1 MGEEMCCSERPEQ
14 NEISY
19 LKPERNLLLNKYN
32 SRVKYSISPEI
43 KFESEGLND
52 KDDSENNNSLNII
65 SNDELVYGTIDSLRY
80 KEIKQKKSYNNNKI
94 SNSHTNINSNTNDTS
109 NNNNNN
115 NDNIDQKKSM
125 YNNNNKNTSCSNI
138 RNSKSIIDEKILEAK
153 GDEDGPRDGVKKN
166 KQQIN
171 EENIINT
178 SNNPSKANELID
190 NNFFDSNNINKLNNI
205 KFNHEDKDKDKD
217 NLTQTKISYVPIVS
231 KRSKMQVNEEENN
244 QNQNQ
249 NQKQSSMNKDL
260 FTTNKNNKELHQ
272 MYNYT
277 ESEIENNNNKAF
289 NNNNNKNNRKVFVKP
304 IISSLNNLSY
314 NNNLKSKKEKKS
326 YVSNDNINTNLY
338 LETNNKIPNKTDK
351 NNNIIQ
357 TDSNVIK
364 LNNVKYSRTS
374 DQPNIINNN
383 LKTKENNVVNNYI
396 SDKIESEDSYIPDNN
411 IYNKNSL
418 IKENDGVSN
427 DSYIQSNISKDDMLI
442 NNNNNNINQNN
453 KIYAN
458 KEAIN
463 GLNSVNVNLN
473 ANVNEN
479 NKFEQAK
486 TYISPKITF
495 TQQEI
500 EAIFNEGEKLRFSQ
514 EQISQITNNNS
525 NNNLNNY
532 SNIIPPESNNL
543 KNIHEYKNCTTT
555 NYKIINKTESAK
567 PVNETKIVSEKEFK
581 YPENI
586 TFQNVIYQEEL
597 TNYSNIISNQLGN
610 NNTERALLTD
620 KNPTINQYK
629 NEYLETFSPKQE
641 IKTIQPTTDYTNI
654 NQNNINYKIN
664 QTIINDNR
672 TKPNNDI
679 VYINK
684 EVKKKNP
691 NIMVIDNTKSV
702 NEINYVNDN
711 NKETIINNANKNRN
725 SQKNENIIQ
734 YKYTTPVVESQPRIY
749 SPTKNYESIIPSQTY
764 VEYHGPKKVNETII
778 RYKTPIRE
786 PKKKE
791 EIIKTPIMTTQNL
804 NYYSPSIQEIKHTMV
819 QSPTIIEK
827 PIIQYN
833 KVEQTI
839 PITYSPAKYLP
850 PIITY
855 DQSYSPNKTRQIKQV
870 KQYKQYKQSRPIPK
884 VQKMKYNPYSLDVP
898 QKVTNYN
905 VLSVPSNTLYNT
917 GTYIQ
922 QNISPY
928 VYPTNEIVTHKDPSA
943 PILNLSYL
951 NTIQDI
957 NKIYN
962 NNSLRFST
970 SSHSS
975 RGSRGSSISVSKQK
989 FDKFGNPI
997 YASSLDTPSKRIIQ
1011 NNRIL
1016 HENTILKKNSL
1027 RNSFNNNNNINYSPF
1042 YYPRSLSQENF
1053 KGQKLRLDEFND
1065 YSGNSSPYGTPVRTP
1080 RLNNNRNYGKP
1091 SLYVIDP
1098 LI

>member
-1 MGEEMCCSERPEQ
+1 
-14 NEISY
+14 
-19 LKPERNLLLNKYN
+19 
-32 SRVKYSISPEI
+32 
-43 KFESEGLND
+43 
-52 KDDSENNNSLNII
+52 
-65 SNDELVYGTIDSLRY
+65 
-80 KEIKQKKSYNNNKI
+80 
-94 SNSHTNINSNTNDTS
+94 
-109 NNNNNN
+109 
-115 NDNIDQKKSM
+115 
-125 YNNNNKNTSCSNI
+125 
-138 RNSKSIIDEKILEAK
+138 
-153 GDEDGPRDGVKKN
+153 
-166 KQQIN
+166 
-171 EENIINT
+171 
-178 SNNPSKANELID
+178 
-190 NNFFDSNNINKLNNI
+190 
-205 KFNHEDKDKDKD
+205 
-217 NLTQTKISYVPIVS
+217 
-231 KRSKMQVNEEENN
+231 
-244 QNQNQ
+244 
-249 NQKQSSMNKDL
+249 
-260 FTTNKNNKELHQ
+260 

-277 ESEIENNNNKAF
+277 ESEIEKNNNKSF
-289 NNNNNKNNRKVFVKP
+289 NNNNKNNRKVFVKP

-326 YVSNDNINTNLY
+326 YVSNDNINNNLN
-338 LETNNKIPNKTDK
+338 LEANNKIPNKTDN

-364 LNNVKYSRTS
+364 FNNVKYTRASE
-374 DQPNIINNN
+374 QPNIINNN
-383 LKTKENNVVNNYI
+383 LKIKENNVANNYI
-396 SDKIESEDSYIPDNN
+396 SDKVESEDSYIPDNN

-418 IKENDGVSN
+418 IKENDGIST
-427 DSYIQSNISKDDMLI
+427 DSYIQSNISKDDMLT

-453 KIYAN
+453 KIYTN

-463 GLNSVNVNLN
+463 GLNSVNVNVNVN
-473 ANVNEN
+473 ANEN

-514 EQISQITNNNS
+514 EPISQIANTNTNNNNNS
-525 NNNLNNY
+525 NQY
-532 SNIIPPESNNL
+532 SNIIAPESNNL
-543 KNIHEYKNCTTT
+543 KNINEYKNCMNT
-555 NYKIINKTESAK
+555 NYKIINKTESSK

-586 TFQNVIYQEEL
+586 TFQNVIYQEEPK
-597 TNYSNIISNQLGN
+597 NYSNIISNQLN
-610 NNTERALLTD
+610 DNNTERALLTD
-620 KNPTINQYK
+620 KNPTINQYT
-629 NEYLETFSPKQE
+629 NEYLETFPSKQE

-691 NIMVIDNTKSV
+691 NIMVIDNTKS
-702 NEINYVNDN
+702 INKINFVNDN

-749 SPTKNYESIIPSQTY
+749 SPTKNYDSIIPSQTY
-764 VEYHGPKKVNETII
+764 VEYHGPKKVNETIV

-791 EIIKTPIMTTQNL
+791 EIIKTPIITTQNI

-855 DQSYSPNKTRQIKQV
+855 EESYDPNKTRQIKQV

-905 VLSVPSNTLYNT
+905 VISVPSNTSYNT

-928 VYPTNEIVTHKDPSA
+928 VYQTNEIITHKDPSA

-962 NNSLRFST
+962 NNSLRYST
-970 SSHSS
+970 SNHSS
-975 RGSRGSSISVSKQK
+975 RGSRGSSVSVSKQK

-997 YASSLDTPSKRIIQ
+997 YASSLDNPSKRIIQ

-1053 KGQKLRLDEFND
+1053 KGQKLRLDEFNN
-1065 YSGNSSPYGTPVRTP
+1065 YNGTSSPYGTPVRTP
-1080 RLNNNRNYGKP
+1080 RLNNNRNYGTPNLHVINPVNIVDSKNRNIINHYLNTDLSNFSTFSLDSFKYFYP
-1091 SLYVIDP
+1091 NNENHFKVPNNEIYVQKEITKYMNNDPNTKQTYIGSVNHSGEKHGYGRLITPNSKIIGTWRKGRFTGWGRQILNNGEIFEGNFNNGKLNGKGIYKYRDILYVGDFENNKKQGKGEKITKDYYYKGDFNNNKIDGYGKIQFINNKDDISEYEGFFKENNIEGKGIMKWGNGNIYDGELKNGKMNGYGRFTP
-1098 LI
+1098 KNGITIEGYFKDGVKINKI